1 MKTGEFGRA
10 LKNLRVE
17 TVVGVP
23 DSTLKELCAYLED
36 GNDFEHICAA
46 NEGAAVGM
54 AAGAYL
60 GTGRPACVYMQN
72 SGLGNIV
79 NPYTSLAHS
88 DVYGIPMLFVI
99 GWRGEPGEKD
109 EPQHKFMGRI
119 TLGLLRLLEIDYT
132 VLDGSTSPEDLASAA
147 GAAEKAL
154 AANRCFAFVIKK
166 GAFEPYRREAPP
178 LPAGTV
184 FVREDAI
191 AEILKDCGENDRI
204 VSTTG
209 KISREVYE
217 QSDRLTG
224 GHENAFLTVGGMG
237 HASMIAYELAKTR
250 PDKTVLCLDGDG
262 AALMHLGSAAVIG
275 EHPADNLIHIC
286 LNNRAHE
293 SVGGMETGSPSFEFT
308 RFAQLC
314 GYRYT
319 ACARSVEEL
328 REALA
333 CARRKKRLSFIEVRV
348 NRESRADLGRPK
360 ESAEENKRLFMNTLK
375 ASVDPSRIAPK
386 PSF

>member
-1 MKTGEFGRA
+1 MKTEEFGRI
-10 LKNLRVE
+10 LKSLRVK

-23 DSTLKELCAYLED
+23 DSTLKEFCAYLED
-36 GNDFEHICAA
+36 GTGFDHRCAA

-54 AAGAYL
+54 AMGAYL

-79 NPYTSLAHS
+79 NPYTSLVHP
-88 DVYGIPMLFVI
+88 DVYGVPMLFVI

-109 EPQHKFMGRI
+109 EPQHQFMGKI
-119 TLGLLRLLEIDYT
+119 TPDLLRLLEIDHAM
-132 VLDGSTSPEDLASAA
+132 LDRAAPPEALTAAA

-154 AANRCFAFVIKK
+154 TKNRCFAFVIKK
-166 GAFEPYRREAPP
+166 GTFEPYRRATPP
-178 LPAGTV
+178 SPAETD

-191 AEILKDCGENDRI
+191 AEILKGCGENDRI

-217 QSDRLTG
+217 QSDQLTG
-224 GHENAFLTVGGMG
+224 GHQNAFLTVGGMG
-237 HASMIAYELAKTR
+237 HASMIAYGLARSR
-250 PDKTVLCLDGDG
+250 PDTTVLCLDGDG
-262 AALMHLGSAAVIG
+262 AALMHLGNAAVAG

-293 SVGGMETGSPSFEFT
+293 SVGGMETGAPSFGFR

-319 ACARSVEEL
+319 ACVRSAEEL

-333 CARRKKRLSFIEVRV
+333 CARRRKVLSFIEVRV
-348 NRESRADLGRPK
+348 NRKSRADLGRPR
-360 ESAEENKRLFMNTLK
+360 ESAGENKRLFMNTLK
-375 ASVDPSRIAPK
+375 APADIPPSC
-386 PSF
+386 